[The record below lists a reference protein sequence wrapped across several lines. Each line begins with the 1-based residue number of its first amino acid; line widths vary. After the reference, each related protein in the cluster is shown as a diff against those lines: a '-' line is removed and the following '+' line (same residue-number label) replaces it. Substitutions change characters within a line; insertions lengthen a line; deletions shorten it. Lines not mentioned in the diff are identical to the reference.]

1 MWNISLYSYF
11 LYNQT
16 YIVYLTSLLFED
28 EFILADAKD
37 ITIIVAINEPL
48 HINEGEVIDNG
59 LKTVTRAVSR
69 TLAESM
75 TKLCCL

>member
-48 HINEGEVIDNG
+48 HINEGEVTDNG
-59 LKTVTRAVSR
+59 LKTVTRVVSR
-69 TLAESM
+69 TLAELM

>member
-48 HINEGEVIDNG
+48 HINEGEVTDND
-59 LKTVTRAVSR
+59 LKTVTRVVSR
-69 TLAESM
+69 TLAELM

>member
-1 MWNISLYSYF
+1 MRNISLYSYF

-28 EFILADAKD
+28 DFILADAKD

-48 HINEGEVIDNG
+48 HINEGEVTDNG
-59 LKTVTRAVSR
+59 LKTVTRVVSR
-69 TLAESM
+69 TLAELM
-75 TKLCCL
+75 TKLRCL